1 MALGKAGAKVA
12 SAASAAGAALPGSE
26 KLAGQPVSELTK
38 PVAIILFGSPGS
50 GKGTQSKYLVDWLQI
65 PQISTGDMLREH
77 IRQGD
82 AIGLAIMGR
91 MRAGSLVSDEL
102 VNQLV
107 FERISQP
114 DCNRGFI
121 LDGYPRTPAQAEEMM
136 RLLASR
142 MSSNGKSPAEVVI
155 HLVVDYNIIISR
167 MSGRRVCPQCG
178 TLYNAVSR
186 PPKVEGICDLEGAT
200 LVIRDDDREDVVRE
214 RLAQYERQTRPLIEF
229 FRATSDRLIEVDA
242 SLERPE
248 AVFERIKRELRG
260 VFGQDQVGRA

>member
-1 MALGKAGAKVA
+1 MAVGKTAAKLG
-12 SAASAAGAALPGSE
+12 SAAGAVASVSE
-26 KLAGQPVSELTK
+26 KPVSEITK
-38 PVAIILFGSPGS
+38 PIAIILFGSPGS
-50 GKGTQSKYLVDWLQI
+50 GKGTQSKYLVEWLKI

-82 AIGLAIMGR
+82 AIGLAIMDR

-114 DCNRGFI
+114 DANKGFI

-136 RLLASR
+136 RLLAAR
-142 MSSNGKSPAEVVI
+142 GAGEVVI

-167 MSGRRVCPQCG
+167 MSGRRVCPVCG

-186 PPKVEGICDLEGAT
+186 PPKIEGICDLEGAA

-242 SLERPE
+242 SREKPD

-260 VFGQDQVGRA
+260 VLGQGRVSA

>member
-1 MALGKAGAKVA
+1 MALGKTAPRLA
-12 SAASAAGAALPGSE
+12 SAVAPVGGSTASGI
-26 KLAGQPVSELTK
+26 VK
-38 PVAIILFGSPGS
+38 PIAIILFGSPGS
-50 GKGTQSKYLVDWLQI
+50 GKGTQSKYLVEWLKI

-77 IRQGD
+77 IHRGD
-82 AIGLAIMGR
+82 PIGLAIADR

-114 DCNRGFI
+114 DCSRGFI
-121 LDGYPRTPAQAEEMM
+121 LDGYPRTTAQAEEMM
-136 RLLASR
+136 RLLAAR
-142 MSSNGKSPAEVVI
+142 GAGEVVI

-167 MSGRRVCPQCG
+167 ISGRRVCPVCG

-186 PPKVEGICDLEGAT
+186 PPKVDGICDLDGAT
-200 LVIRDDDREDVVRE
+200 LAIRDDDREEVVRE

-242 SLERPE
+242 SRENPD
-248 AVFERIKRELRG
+248 AVFERIKRELG
-260 VFGQDQVGRA
+260 EVVGQGQLGQDQARA